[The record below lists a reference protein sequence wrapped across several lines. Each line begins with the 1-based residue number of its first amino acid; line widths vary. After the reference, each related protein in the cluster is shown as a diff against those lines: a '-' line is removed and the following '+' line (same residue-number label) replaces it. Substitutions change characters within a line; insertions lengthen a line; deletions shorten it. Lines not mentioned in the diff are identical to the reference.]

1 MVKFMSISNEVKDL
15 LKEQEDKLI
24 SICED
29 CLRFSEYTHTEDELN
44 DDNRVHGHIVREA
57 YELASITERFRKSSY
72 QDYEQGRREWNKYK
86 KVTEK
91 SFALADYLYSE
102 ATNVSPFRK
111 TALTKHANYLH
122 DLAQQQALLNINF
135 GWGLLSRVLSE

>member
-1 MVKFMSISNEVKDL
+1 MSISKEVKDL

-29 CLRFSEYTHTEDELN
+29 CLRFSEYTHTGDNLN

-57 YELASITERFRKSSY
+57 YELASITERFRKSEY
-72 QDYEQGRREWNKYK
+72 KDYEHGRREWNKYK

-91 SFALADYLYSE
+91 SFALADYLFSE
-102 ATNVSPFRK
+102 SQNVSPFRK
-111 TALTKHANYLH
+111 ESLTKHAKYLH